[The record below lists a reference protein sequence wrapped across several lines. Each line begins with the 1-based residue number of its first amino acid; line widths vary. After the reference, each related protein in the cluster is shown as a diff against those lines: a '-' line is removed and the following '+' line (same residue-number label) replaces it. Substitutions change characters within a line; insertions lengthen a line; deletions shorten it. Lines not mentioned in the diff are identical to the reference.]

1 MDVSHDH
8 TQSQRARVGV
18 GEGATRK
25 GQCLTQGSV
34 RDPWLWSVS
43 SLVKWILFCR
53 FLSPVVKMKDCKAKT
68 NLAVGEEN
76 PGLEVELDV
85 FLQS

>member
-1 MDVSHDH
+1 MLATTTRSHREPEWGLERGLPGKDDALP
-8 TQSQRARVGV
+8 RALP
-18 GEGATRK
+18 EIP
-25 GQCLTQGSV
+25 GSG
-34 RDPWLWSVS
+34 SVS

-53 FLSPVVKMKDCKAKT
+53 FLSPVVKMKDGKAKT
-68 NLAVGEEN
+68 NLAIGKEN